1 MAGENQPLMTGDS
14 QPLRIL
20 VVEDNPGDL
29 FLLKELLRST
39 DLKIAEVVHASQ
51 LREAREVLAARQGG
65 ERVRGSDGERAVPGG
80 ERVGGSSGERDGGSS
95 GERDRGLAG
104 ERIDLVFLD
113 LSLPDS
119 YGLDSYSGLQSYAQ
133 KVPIIL
139 LTGLTDTKIAPQ
151 ALVMGAQD
159 YLIKGDFDE
168 KLLGRT
174 IRYSLERMR
183 NLRHLQESEERYR
196 ELFNSNPMPMWVFDA
211 VTHRFLEAN
220 SAAVHHY
227 GYTLEEFLAR
237 TAGDIQLNGD
247 KAALKAEVDAA
258 RGNTVG
264 IQKGIRQHVKKS
276 GEVIFVDIAWH
287 NVRYKNRP
295 AILALASDV
304 TERIQ
309 LEVELN
315 EQRLSR
321 QKQITEAVILAQ
333 EKERTEIGKELHDN
347 VNQILGASNLYIN
360 SAMTDEEMRQELL
373 ERSTELVSNAINEI
387 RKISKSLITPGLREI
402 GLVESIE
409 DIMEDLRVAG
419 GGVAGGT
426 AGAKLTIDLDLFNI
440 SEDQIEDRRKLA
452 VFRIVQEQL
461 NNIVK
466 HARATRV
473 LVRLSGEQGHIVL
486 TVMDNGVGFDVSR
499 HRKGVGITNIISR
512 AELFNGKVEIVSGPG
527 EGCVLTVNLPM

>member
-1 MAGENQPLMTGDS
+1 MAGDN

-29 FLLKELLRST
+29 FLLQELLRST
-39 DLKIAEVVHASQ
+39 GLKIAEVVHASQ
-51 LREAREVLAARQGG
+51 LKDARALL
-65 ERVRGSDGERAVPGG
+65 GS
-80 ERVGGSSGERDGGSS
+80 
-95 GERDRGLAG
+95 

-119 YGLDSYSGLQSYAQ
+119 YGLDSYTGLQSYAQ

-139 LTGLTDTKIAPQ
+139 LTGLTDTEIAPQ

-168 KLLGRT
+168 KLLGRA
-174 IRYSLERMR
+174 IRYSLERMH

-196 ELFNSNPMPMWVFDA
+196 ELFNNNPMPMWVFDA

-220 SAAVHHY
+220 GAAVRHY
-227 GYTLEEFLAR
+227 GYTLEEFLER

-247 KAALKAEVDAA
+247 KAALNAEVEAI
-258 RGNTVG
+258 RGRTEG
-264 IQKGIRQHVKKS
+264 IQKGIQQHVKKS
-276 GEVIFVDIAWH
+276 GEVIHVDIAWH
-287 NVRYKNRP
+287 NINYKNRP

-304 TERIQ
+304 TERIR
-309 LEVELN
+309 LEAELN

-360 SAMTDEEMRQELL
+360 SAMTDEELRQELL
-373 ERSTELVSNAINEI
+373 ERSTELVSSAINEI

-402 GLVESIE
+402 GLVESVQ
-409 DIMEDLRVAG
+409 DIIDDLRVAG
-419 GGVAGGT
+419 D
-426 AGAKLTIDLDLFNI
+426 KLAIDLDLQNI
-440 SEDQIEDRRKLA
+440 SEDHIEDRRKLT

-473 LVRLSGEQGHIVL
+473 LIRLSGEQDHIVL
-486 TVMDNGVGFDVSR
+486 TVADNGVGFDVGR

-512 AELFNGKVEIVSGPG
+512 AELFNGKVEIVSSPG
-527 EGCVLTVNLPM
+527 EGCTLTVNLPM